1 MSALSDL
8 WHGIRSG
15 FDINKMKRD
24 PLGAAGKIAM
34 IYGIGSTAYGAFD
47 PAGAKKVGDWMRGGF
62 GLYPNNLQS
71 ATYQNYQKSVGQG
84 FLERTVKGV
93 GGFLASPFEFGRDL
107 RGWYNGKLSWTN
119 VKDRNFGWLNTQ
131 TAADTASRILAG
143 RGSGERGVPS
153 YKKVAHRDFRGNVF
167 PTQSANISNFGAGQ
181 TSAYKPGGYSQ
192 GLITAGI
199 TPETLAMLGYRAGQ
213 VAGSGGQTVDLEDV
227 APIKTT
233 LTSAIG

>member
-1 MSALSDL
+1 M
-8 WHGIRSG
+8 
-15 FDINKMKRD
+15 
-24 PLGAAGKIAM
+24 
-34 IYGIGSTAYGAFD
+34 
-47 PAGAKKVGDWMRGGF
+47 
-62 GLYPNNLQS
+62 
-71 ATYQNYQKSVGQG
+71 
-84 FLERTVKGV
+84 
-93 GGFLASPFEFGRDL
+93 
-107 RGWYNGKLSWTN
+107 SWTN
-119 VKDRNFGWLNTQ
+119 VKDRNFGWLNTK

-143 RGSGERGVPS
+143 RGSGGGPAGS
-153 YKKVAHRDFRGNVF
+153 PKTTHKDFRGNVF

-233 LTSAIG
+233 LTSAV